1 MDHSLSVAKQLQIFS
16 KQASLMDSLINHH
29 VAQINNK
36 APQVEDSD
44 RPQPISALVI
54 NQPIRTPHAGESN
67 FSLHAFSLDGEEIP
81 RSKIRRGMSTFKKS
95 ISSKEN

>member
-54 NQPIRTPHAGESN
+54 NQPIRTPHAGERN
-67 FSLHAFSLDGEEIP
+67 AFSLDGEEIP
-81 RSKIRRGMSTFKKS
+81 RSKMLAFSLDGEEIL
-95 ISSKEN
+95 EL